1 MGDFALTGRVAVVT
15 GAGTGIGAAI
25 ARQLAAAGADLLLHY
40 RSHAASLERVADEC
54 RAAGRRVEVMQA
66 DFAADPWSAAA
77 VVDAAA
83 ERLGRLDILVNNAA
97 VTTRAEPI
105 ETMAREL
112 YEETMAVNV
121 AAPFAA
127 TQAAAHHMI
136 RGGAGGRVVNIGSVH
151 GRQAAPQHVAYE
163 TSKGAIAALTFS
175 TAVSLGRYGI
185 TVNCVA
191 PGVIV
196 VERYGEFDWD
206 EAWYVGRTPVG
217 RNGVP
222 ADIASTVRFLC
233 SDEASFITGE
243 TIYVDGG
250 MTRRMPLVK

>member
-1 MGDFALTGRVAVVT
+1 VADFALDGRVAVVT

-25 ARQLAAAGADLLLHY
+25 ARELAAAGADLLLHY
-40 RSHAASLERVADEC
+40 RSHAASLDAVAADC
-54 RAAGRRVEVMQA
+54 RSAGRRVEVAQA
-66 DFAADPWSAAA
+66 DFAADPWAAA
-77 VVDAAA
+77 TVVDAAA

-97 VTTRAEPI
+97 VTTRLEPL
-105 ETMAREL
+105 ETMARGL
-112 YEETMAVNV
+112 WEETMGVNV

-127 TQAAAHHMI
+127 IQAAAQHMI
-136 RGGAGGRVVNIGSVH
+136 RGGHGGRVVNIGSVH

-175 TAVSLGRYGI
+175 AAVTLGQYGI

-196 VERYGEFDWD
+196 VERYAEADWD
-206 EAWYVGRTPVG
+206 EAWYVSRTPVA

-222 ADIASTVRFLC
+222 ADIARTVRFLC